1 VIVEYVHASRY
12 GNGAAVA
19 EEFRAVMVAKGVT
32 VNVHHIRDVRPDR
45 LPPADLYAFS
55 SPGRLGK
62 PIGDMRRFLT
72 KVRLA
77 AGTRYVVVATELAPQ
92 PNKQTGAL
100 PSAEEQARWQR
111 VLPVM
116 SEVLTAKGLTKVAEA
131 KIQVTGMRG
140 PLEVGWRDRVAD
152 LAAAIP
158 VDPHAP

>member
-1 VIVEYVHASRY
+1 MIVEYFHASRY
-12 GNGAAVA
+12 GNGAEVA
-19 EEFRAVMVAKGVT
+19 EEFRAVMAARGVT
-32 VNVHHIRDVRPDR
+32 VNVHHIRDARPDR

-55 SPGRLGK
+55 SPGRLGT

-92 PNKQTGAL
+92 PDKQTGAR

-131 KIQVTGMRG
+131 KVQVTGMRG
-140 PLEVGWRDRVAD
+140 PLEDGWRETVAVF
-152 LAAAIP
+152 AASIP
-158 VDPHAP
+158 VG

>member
-1 VIVEYVHASRY
+1 MIVEYFHASRY
-12 GNGAAVA
+12 GNGAVVA
-19 EEFRAVMVAKGVT
+19 EEFRAAMAARGVT
-32 VNVHHIRDVRPDR
+32 VNLHHIRDVRPDR

-55 SPGRLGK
+55 SPGRMGK

-72 KVRLA
+72 KVRLGP
-77 AGTRYVVVATELAPQ
+77 GTRFVVVATELAPQ

-131 KIQVTGMRG
+131 KVQVTGMRG
-140 PLEVGWRDRVAD
+140 PLEDGWRERVA
-152 LAAAIP
+152 AFATSIP
-158 VDPHAP
+158 VD

>member
-1 VIVEYVHASRY
+1 MIVEYLHASRY
-12 GNGAAVA
+12 GNGVAVA
-19 EEFRAVMVAKGVT
+19 EEFRAAMATRGVT
-32 VNVHHIRDVRPDR
+32 VNVHHIRDARPDR

-55 SPGRLGK
+55 SPGRMGK

-77 AGTRYVVVATELAPQ
+77 PGTRYVVVSTELAPQ
-92 PNKQTGAL
+92 PDKRTGAL

-116 SEVLTAKGLTKVAEA
+116 SEVLTAMGLTKVAEA
-131 KIQVTGMRG
+131 KVQVTGMRG
-140 PLEVGWRDRVAD
+140 PLEDGWRERVAD

-158 VDPHAP
+158 VDPQAP